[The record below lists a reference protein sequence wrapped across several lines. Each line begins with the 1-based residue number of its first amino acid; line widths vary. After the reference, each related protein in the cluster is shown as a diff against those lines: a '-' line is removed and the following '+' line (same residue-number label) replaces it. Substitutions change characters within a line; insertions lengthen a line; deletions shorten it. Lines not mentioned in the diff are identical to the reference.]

1 MIFKSIPKFILYSL
15 MFWLFASGAIYGQF
29 TGTNE
34 VMNNGYLRF
43 GNGTENSINS
53 TGNLEQPWFYDLGWR
68 KLTYSSRDL
77 EHRIGVGGVG
87 SDEWNLNGN
96 NLNNPVMKSGTQV
109 FDTSS
114 FTVSGTLGYGTILVK
129 GRLN

>member
-43 GNGTENSINS
+43 GNGTESSINN
-53 TGNLEQPWFYDLGWR
+53 TGNLEQPWYYDGGWR
-68 KLTYSSRDL
+68 KLTYSRY
-77 EHRIGVGGVG
+77 G
-87 SDEWNLNGN
+87 SVAWL
-96 NLNNPVMKSGTQV
+96 
-109 FDTSS
+109 
-114 FTVSGTLGYGTILVK
+114 
-129 GRLN
+129 